1 MSLGCS
7 LRQNASN
14 LIHVSNSHQIFPH
27 TWTFEARTHIWGL
40 WSCGHKGFKLYLV
53 LVHVGHY
60 VYCALWILEQTLY
73 SFFICTCIQYENILM
88 LFVSKEHRC
97 VQSVWERPVCAL
109 WKGRE
114 IFLVSCKCLLLFL
127 QMEEVWFSKVQHGY
141 VTYLMCFTNNLK
153 IWLLLNTFLG
163 FFVKVYLA
171 HLSFTGTQICWIY
184 HKNEVVWLYPWHMFI
199 FVCFASLQFFTLFRS
214 WINFYS
220 VAIPITWDLTVFQI
234 SWPGKW
240 PFLKCHN
247 IH

>member
-97 VQSVWERPVCAL
+97 VQSLWERPVCAL

-153 IWLLLNTFLG
+153 IWLLLNTFWG
-163 FFVKVYLA
+163 FFCKGIFSTFELYWYTDMLD
-171 HLSFTGTQICWIY
+171 LSQKLSCMTLSMTHVNFC
-184 HKNEVVWLYPWHMFI
+184 LFCFI
-199 FVCFASLQFFTLFRS
+199 A
-214 WINFYS
+214 IFY
-220 VAIPITWDLTVFQI
+220 FI
-234 SWPGKW
+234 S
-240 PFLKCHN
+240 
-247 IH
+247 